1 MTSSKRFLT
10 YLSKQK
16 GLIVLIVISALL
28 FVVCN
33 LMQPLLIGRALDYAT
48 ADDQQ
53 TFIILLVVCG
63 VLLLIGVV
71 FEYIFEYSVNKM
83 TQNIIQGLRN
93 DTYEKINN
101 VSIATLNNDTV
112 GHMVQM
118 EIGDI
123 ENIANGLFAVFK
135 SLIEGVLSIV
145 VTLILM
151 FTVNWILA
159 IGVFLLSPL
168 SFFMSRFVAR
178 FNDKHFKEQAS
189 LQSEL
194 NSISLEAIS
203 NSELLTSMNYQKE
216 TLDKF
221 QNKDEE
227 LRKVGKVAQFSAS
240 WINPSTR
247 LVNNIIY
254 AIIGVVGIIMISYDG
269 IASALAGIMAAMSIG
284 RLSSFLS
291 YTNQYTKPF
300 NDISSVMGEYQT
312 AKSSFNRINEFL
324 NENNDIDE
332 GKETIDSIN
341 SIEFKNMSFSYREN
355 QHLIEN
361 FNQVIKKGQ
370 KVAIV
375 GPTGAGKTTL
385 VNLLMRFYDPDCG
398 EILYN
403 GVSSKDINKDSL
415 RSNFGMVLQETWIF
429 NGTVME
435 NIRYSKPD
443 ASDEEV
449 INAAKKAHADSFINS
464 LPDGYN
470 TVISS
475 KEGLS
480 EGERQM
486 IAIARA
492 MLLEPSIVILDE
504 ATSNVDTRTEKLI
517 NNAFD
522 ELMKDRTSIVI
533 AHRLSTIQ
541 EADAII
547 VLKDGSIVETG
558 NHQSLMKQQGF
569 YYELYSSQFK

>member
-1 MTSSKRFLT
+1 MTSSKRFLS
-10 YLSKQK
+10 YLTKQK

-28 FVVCN
+28 FVVSN
-33 LMQPLLIGRALDYAT
+33 LMQPFLIGKALDYAT
-48 ADDQQ
+48 DNDQQ
-53 TFIILLVVCG
+53 TFVILLVTCG
-63 VLLLIGVV
+63 VLLLVGVV
-71 FEYIFEYSVNKM
+71 FEYIFEFSVNKM
-83 TQNIIQGLRN
+83 TQNVIQGLRN
-93 DTYEKINN
+93 EVYEKINN

-135 SLIEGVLSIV
+135 SLIEGVLSVV

-159 IGVFLLSPL
+159 LGVFILSPL
-168 SFFMSRFVAR
+168 SVFMSRFVAR

-194 NSISLEAIS
+194 NSISLEAIT
-203 NSELLTSMNYQKE
+203 NSDLLTSMNYQKE

-254 AIIGVVGIIMISYDG
+254 AVIGVVGIIMISYDG

-300 NDISSVMGEYQT
+300 NEISSVMGEYET

-324 NENNDIDE
+324 NEDNDIDE

-355 QHLIEN
+355 QHLIED

-385 VNLLMRFYDPDCG
+385 VNLLMRFYDPVNG

-429 NGTVME
+429 EGTVME

-449 INAAKKAHADSFINS
+449 IMAAKKAHADSFINT

-486 IAIARA
+486 ITIARV

-517 NNAFD
+517 TNAFD
-522 ELMKDRTSIVI
+522 ELMKERTSIVI

-541 EADAII
+541 EADLII

-558 NHQSLMKQQGF
+558 DHQALMKKQGF

>member
-1 MTSSKRFLT
+1 MTSSKRFLS
-10 YLSKQK
+10 YLTKQK

-28 FVVCN
+28 FVVSN
-33 LMQPLLIGRALDYAT
+33 LMQPFLIGKALDYAT
-48 ADDQQ
+48 DNDQQ
-53 TFIILLVVCG
+53 TFVILLVTCG
-63 VLLLIGVV
+63 VLLLVGVV
-71 FEYIFEYSVNKM
+71 FEYIFEFSVNKM
-83 TQNIIQGLRN
+83 TQNVIQGLRN
-93 DTYEKINN
+93 EVYEKINN

-135 SLIEGVLSIV
+135 SLIEGVLSVV

-159 IGVFLLSPL
+159 LGVFILSPL
-168 SFFMSRFVAR
+168 SVFMSRFVAR

-194 NSISLEAIS
+194 NSISLEAIT
-203 NSELLTSMNYQKE
+203 NSDLLTSMNYQKE

-254 AIIGVVGIIMISYDG
+254 AVIGVVGIIMISYDG

-300 NDISSVMGEYQT
+300 NEISSIMGEYET

-324 NENNDIDE
+324 NEDNDIDE

-355 QHLIEN
+355 QHLIED

-385 VNLLMRFYDPDCG
+385 VNLLMRFYDPIDG

-429 NGTVME
+429 EGTVME

-449 INAAKKAHADSFINS
+449 IIAAKKAHADSFINT

-486 IAIARA
+486 ITIARV

-517 NNAFD
+517 TNAFD

-541 EADAII
+541 EADLII

-558 NHQSLMKQQGF
+558 DHQTLMKKQGF

>member
-1 MTSSKRFLT
+1 MTSSKRFLS
-10 YLSKQK
+10 YLTKQK
-16 GLIVLIVISALL
+16 GLIVVIVISALL
-28 FVVCN
+28 FVVSN
-33 LMQPLLIGRALDYAT
+33 LMQPFLIGKALDYAT
-48 ADDQQ
+48 DNDQQ
-53 TFIILLVVCG
+53 TFVILLVTCG
-63 VLLLIGVV
+63 VLLLVGVV
-71 FEYIFEYSVNKM
+71 FEYIFEFSVNKM
-83 TQNIIQGLRN
+83 TQNVIQGLRN
-93 DTYEKINN
+93 EVYEKINN

-135 SLIEGVLSIV
+135 SLIEGVLSVV

-159 IGVFLLSPL
+159 LGVFLLSPL
-168 SFFMSRFVAR
+168 SVFMSRFVAR

-194 NSISLEAIS
+194 NSISLEAIT
-203 NSELLTSMNYQKE
+203 NSDLLTSMNYQKE

-300 NDISSVMGEYQT
+300 NEISSVMGEYET

-324 NENNDIDE
+324 NEDNDIDE

-355 QHLIEN
+355 QHLIED

-385 VNLLMRFYDPDCG
+385 VNLLMRFYDPVDG

-429 NGTVME
+429 EGTVME

-449 INAAKKAHADSFINS
+449 IMAAKKAHADSFINT

-486 IAIARA
+486 ITIARV

-517 NNAFD
+517 TNAFD
-522 ELMKDRTSIVI
+522 ELMKERTSIVI

-541 EADAII
+541 EADLII

-558 NHQSLMKQQGF
+558 NHKALMKKLGF
-569 YYELYSSQFK
+569 YYELFSSQFK

>member
-1 MTSSKRFLT
+1 MTSSKRFLS
-10 YLSKQK
+10 YLTKQK

-28 FVVCN
+28 FVVSN
-33 LMQPLLIGRALDYAT
+33 LMQPFLIGKALDYAT
-48 ADDQQ
+48 DNDQQ
-53 TFIILLVVCG
+53 TFVILLVTCG
-63 VLLLIGVV
+63 VLLLVGVV
-71 FEYIFEYSVNKM
+71 FEYIFEFSVNKM
-83 TQNIIQGLRN
+83 TQNVIQGLRN
-93 DTYEKINN
+93 EVYEKINN

-135 SLIEGVLSIV
+135 SLIEGVLSVV

-159 IGVFLLSPL
+159 LGVFILSPL
-168 SFFMSRFVAR
+168 SVFMSRFVAR

-194 NSISLEAIS
+194 NSISLEAIT
-203 NSELLTSMNYQKE
+203 NSDLLTSMNYQKE

-300 NDISSVMGEYQT
+300 NEISSVMGEYET

-324 NENNDIDE
+324 NEDNDIDE

-355 QHLIEN
+355 QHLIED

-385 VNLLMRFYDPDCG
+385 VNLLMRFYDPIDG

-429 NGTVME
+429 EGTVME

-449 INAAKKAHADSFINS
+449 IIAAKKAHADSFINT

-486 IAIARA
+486 ITIARV

-517 NNAFD
+517 TNAFD
-522 ELMKDRTSIVI
+522 ELMKERTSIVI

-541 EADAII
+541 EADLII

-558 NHQSLMKQQGF
+558 NHKALMKKQGF